1 MGPSWAP
8 QDAMGSPSAAGG
20 SGHTAGPAP
29 SGPAAPAGPAAPT
42 PGRRGGTAI
51 NFRRGRHSAE
61 RLKIEWAYP
70 VWKPG
75 DGSASAAPGTTVAAV
90 TEHALP
96 YEQALSL
103 VVGDD
108 KRPLLVL
115 RECELCK
122 GTDHALLSRTLD
134 NEQTVL
140 LTHWFHCVKLPPNV
154 LGTNHPL
161 SQLFAHKDGEQI
173 PHLYFCD
180 PDGGNKTALPGDQSQ
195 TELWG
200 VMFSFLERA
209 YQGDAKKAI
218 KDMRGILSQFD
229 KIDSMEDEI
238 KARIDRETEKH
249 GPGSEKIRGYEQD
262 LQALAKERQK
272 LLERERATRELA
284 LKTLA
289 AKDAAPQPAGSVS
302 R

>member
-1 MGPSWAP
+1 
-8 QDAMGSPSAAGG
+8 MGSPSASGGG
-20 SGHTAGPAP
+20 SGHAAGPAP
-29 SGPAAPAGPAAPT
+29 SGPAAPGGPAAPT
-42 PGRRGGTAI
+42 PGRRGGTPI
-51 NFRRGRHSAE
+51 DFRRGHYSAE

-75 DGSASAAPGTTVAAV
+75 DGSATAAPGTTVAAV
-90 TEHALP
+90 AEHALP
-96 YEQALSL
+96 YEQALEF
-103 VVGDD
+103 VVGGD

-154 LGTNHPL
+154 LGADHPL
-161 SQLFAHKDGEQI
+161 SQLFAAQLFASRDGEKI

-180 PDGGNKTALPGDQSQ
+180 ADGGNKTALPGDQSQ

-200 VMFSFLERA
+200 VMFSFLERS
-209 YQGDAKKAI
+209 YQGDAKKAV
-218 KDMRGILSQFD
+218 KEMRGILAQFD
-229 KIDSMEDEI
+229 KLDSMEEEI
-238 KARIDRETEKH
+238 KARIDRETEKR

-262 LQALAKERQK
+262 LQSLAKERQK
-272 LLERERATRELA
+272 LLERERATRALA
-284 LKTLA
+284 LKELA
-289 AKDAAPQPAGSVS
+289 AKDAVPQPSGSG